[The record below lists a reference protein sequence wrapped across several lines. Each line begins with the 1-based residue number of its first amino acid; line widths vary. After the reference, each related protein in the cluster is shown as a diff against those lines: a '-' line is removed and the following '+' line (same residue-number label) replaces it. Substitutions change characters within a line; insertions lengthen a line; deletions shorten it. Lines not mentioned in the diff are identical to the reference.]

1 MFKADDSSPTSNLPF
16 AALRGDVKHLDWIK
30 NYRSEKVEKTLRST
44 GEDDGPDVGNAWAL
58 VTMGDRLDKIGELLC
73 AVESLFEKAHRGD
86 TSERSPSA
94 SFGMA
99 MRLLGL
105 SRELLEALG
114 FDADDELERV
124 CSNLA
129 AQAVPQKKKTSKVIR
144 QAAESNKP

>member
-1 MFKADDSSPTSNLPF
+1 MSKAYDSSPTSSLPF
-16 AALRGDVKHLDWIK
+16 AALRGHVKHLDWIK
-30 NYRSEKVEKTLRST
+30 NYRSDKLEKTLQST
-44 GEDDGPDVGNAWAL
+44 GEDGGPNVGHAWAL
-58 VTMGDRLDKIGELLC
+58 VTMGDRLDKMGELLC

-114 FDADDELERV
+114 FDADDELERF

-129 AQAVPQKKKTSKVIR
+129 AQVIPQKKKTPKVTR
-144 QAAESNKP
+144 PAAG